1 MHTGLEG
8 IVPNLLWIVEISFF
22 FLSIFKEPALG
33 IYVLIPLLPLESVRY
48 RLHGYILGAQYVDVL
63 LLGVI
68 LGLRRRG
75 LPVFPET
82 PIRKLLFLYI
92 AFTYLAMV
100 RGSFFL
106 DTSLPIWFSDRR
118 VSDWK
123 NAVVDLSLMFLVST
137 SAIRTMKQMKYLLTA
152 MCVGVLLLV
161 KNFHG
166 EMADRDFSSFSYN
179 LRDAGAMGGAGVNGL
194 AAFAA
199 QVAVFLVALYLF
211 EKRPIRKVALLA
223 PIVGSMYCVLFAL
236 SRGAYAALL
245 IGLIFLGIVRSRLLL
260 LAVAIFLV
268 TWQSVVPTAV
278 RERIFMTK
286 DASGE
291 IDHSAEARLDLWEEA
306 MQAFQSNPIFGEGFN
321 TYAYRSHVGGYGD
334 SHNLYVKALVETGV
348 IGLLL
353 LVAIFGK
360 LLQMGYRLFRSA
372 TDPFLKAVGLGFAGL
387 MLAVLLGNFFG
398 DRWMY
403 FQITGYT
410 YAFAAMVVRAQAMTD
425 EGSQEDDLSLV
436 TMDSELPVQAPA

>member
-8 IVPNLLWIVEISFF
+8 ITGISLWIGMALVF
-22 FLSIFKEPALG
+22 FLSIFKNPAYGTYL
-33 IYVLIPLLPLESVRY
+33 LIPLLPLETVRY
-48 RLHGYILGAQYVDVL
+48 RLHGYVLGAQFVDVL
-63 LLGVI
+63 LLGI
-68 LGLRRRG
+68 IIGLKRKG
-75 LPVFPET
+75 QPVFPQT
-82 PIRKLLFLYI
+82 PLNRLLFIFI
-92 AFTYLAMV
+92 AFTYVSMV
-100 RGSFFL
+100 RGSLFL
-106 DTSLPIWFSDRR
+106 DTSFPIWFGDRR

-123 NAVVDLSLMFLVST
+123 NVVVDLSLMFFVSA
-137 SAIRTMKQMKYLLTA
+137 SAIRTVKQMKYLLAA
-152 MCVGVLLLV
+152 MCVGMLLLV
-161 KNFHG
+161 KNFHS
-166 EMADRDFSSFSYN
+166 EMGDRDFSSFSYN

-199 QVAVFLVALYLF
+199 QVTIFLVALYFF
-211 EKRPIRKVALLA
+211 EKRPIIKIAFLA
-223 PIVGSMYCVLFAL
+223 PIIGAIYCVLFAL

-286 DASGE
+286 DANGE

-306 MQAFQSNPIFGEGFN
+306 IQAFESNPIFGEGFN

-360 LLQMGYRLFRSA
+360 LLQMGYRLYRSA
-372 TDPFLKAVGLGFAGL
+372 TDPFLKGIGLGFAGL
-387 MLAVLLGNFFG
+387 MLAVLIGNFFG

-410 YAFAAMVVRAQAMTD
+410 YAFAAMVARAQAMIDEAEED
-425 EGSQEDDLSLV
+425 EGV
-436 TMDSELPVQAPA
+436 APGVMDSELSMQPSV